1 MRGLALVFAVS
12 LGAVSL
18 GSAIHA
24 ESTVP
29 FQATIDTAPAPVGFC
44 GQTCLELTIPGNG
57 TASHMGSVA
66 MVGLTQINVATLGQ
80 TGTSTLTAA
89 DGSSLDMSF
98 TGSFTPG
105 PAGPSDSSFGGTW
118 TATGGTGRFDG
129 VSGGGTY
136 NGTAS
141 GPVGIL
147 FLNGSLS
154 NPGKKR

>member
-1 MRGLALVFAVS
+1 MRTLALICAVS
-12 LGAVSL
+12 LGAVLL

-29 FQATIDTAPAPVGFC
+29 FQATIDTTPAPVGFC
-44 GQTCLELTIPGNG
+44 GATCLELTIPGTG
-57 TASHMGSVA
+57 TASHMGSVG
-66 MVGLTQINVATLGQ
+66 MVGLTQIDVATLGQ

-89 DGSSLDMSF
+89 DGSMLDMSF
-98 TGSFTPG
+98 TGAFTPG
-105 PAGPSDSSFGGTW
+105 PAGPSDATFGGTW
-118 TATGGTGRFDG
+118 TATGGTGRFNG

-136 NGTAS
+136 QGSAS

-147 FLNGSLS
+147 FLDGSLS

>member
-1 MRGLALVFAVS
+1 MRTLALIFAVL
-12 LGAVSL
+12 LGALSF
-18 GSAIHA
+18 GSTVHA
-24 ESTVP
+24 ASTVP

-44 GQTCLELTIPGNG
+44 GPTCLELTIPGTG
-57 TASHMGSVA
+57 TASHMGRA
-66 MVGLTQINVATLGQ
+66 GMVGLTQIDVATLGQ
-80 TGTSTLTAA
+80 TGTATLTAA

-98 TGSFTPG
+98 TGTFAPG
-105 PAGPSDSSFGGTW
+105 PAGPSDSTFGGTW

-136 NGTAS
+136 NGSAS

>member
-1 MRGLALVFAVS
+1 MRTLALIFAVS
-12 LGAVSL
+12 LGAVLL

-29 FQATIDTAPAPVGFC
+29 FQATIDTTPAPVGFC
-44 GQTCLELTIPGNG
+44 GATCLELTIPGTG
-57 TASHMGSVA
+57 TASHMGSVD
-66 MVGLTQINVATLGQ
+66 MVGLTQIDVATLGQ

-89 DGSSLDMSF
+89 DGSMLAMSF
-98 TGSFTPG
+98 TGAFTPG
-105 PAGPSDSSFGGTW
+105 PAGPSDAAFGGTW
-118 TATGGTGRFDG
+118 TATGGTGRFNG

-136 NGTAS
+136 HGSAS

-154 NPGKKR
+154 SPGKKR